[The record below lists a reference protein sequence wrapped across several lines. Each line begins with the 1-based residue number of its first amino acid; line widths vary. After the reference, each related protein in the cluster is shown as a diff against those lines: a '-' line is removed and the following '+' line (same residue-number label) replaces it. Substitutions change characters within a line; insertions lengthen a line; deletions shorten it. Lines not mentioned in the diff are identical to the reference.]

1 MPLAPGLFSTMKFCP
16 SFCCSLSAIS
26 RAMVSGVAPAP
37 NGTMMRT
44 VLVGQSCANAGVA
57 AKRSRNANAMRLNSD
72 TPGVSLF
79 ASLAAYV
86 RRALPRSREVWS
98 QRVAGGTGM
107 GLAIMIFG
115 LAVFTGAHAF
125 VTRRDQ
131 RAALIARF
139 GEGSYKGLFSLIS
152 IVGVLLIAWGFA
164 RYRATGWID
173 VWYPPLWTRH
183 IVVALMWIASVC
195 IVAAYSPGKIKA
207 TLKHPMLVGVKIWAA
222 AHLIANGDL
231 ASIILFGSI
240 LAWAVFDRI
249 SLKHRTDPGGPPIP
263 AGGARQDIIA
273 VVGGTILY
281 LLLGFLFHPW
291 VVGVPAFGR

>member
-1 MPLAPGLFSTMKFCP
+1 
-16 SFCCSLSAIS
+16 
-26 RAMVSGVAPAP
+26 
-37 NGTMMRT
+37 
-44 VLVGQSCANAGVA
+44 
-57 AKRSRNANAMRLNSD
+57 
-72 TPGVSLF
+72 
-79 ASLAAYV
+79 
-86 RRALPRSREVWS
+86 
-98 QRVAGGTGM
+98 M

-183 IVVALMWIASVC
+183 IVVALMWVASVC
-195 IVAAYSPGKIKA
+195 LVAAYSPGKIKA

-222 AHLIANGDL
+222 AHLIGNGDL
-231 ASIILFGSI
+231 GSIILFGSI

-249 SLKHRTDPGGPPIP
+249 SLKRRTDAGGPKIP
-263 AGGARQDIIA
+263 VGGVGNDVIA
-273 VVGGTILY
+273 VVVGIVVY
-281 LLLGFLFHPW
+281 LALAFAFHP
-291 VVGVPAFGR
+291 VVLGIPVIGN